1 MRWSWFFGAF
11 VAKSVGNTGSVWLSL
26 SYPNTN
32 QAKLKLNGV
41 HGAPS
46 LTTISSQFKLPD
58 ISVEKR
64 LFMPGGLGSLPRMK
78 SRPLSRRRFLEAT
91 AVASAPFI
99 LPSGILS
106 AKVKPNDKISVG
118 FIGMGI
124 QNRGLQNR
132 FMADSNVVAVAV
144 SDCDTTRRNSARD
157 RANKRYQNKDCKAYN
172 DYREII
178 NRKDIDAVCIATPD
192 HWHAIQTVEAVNS
205 GKDVYCEKPLT
216 HNVHESVQVMK
227 AVAKKKA
234 ILQTGSM
241 QRSSREFRVACELVR
256 NGVIGKVKSMA
267 VNIGNAGIPCD
278 LPTEKEEPGLD
289 WDRWVGPG
297 PMRGYS
303 SVLSPR
309 GNHGH
314 FPNWRSYK
322 EYGGGM
328 VCDWGAHM
336 IDILHWGLGVDDS
349 GPVATI
355 PAENPKALKG
365 AQLVYDG
372 NIPMMH
378 GTGMGSSFYGSEGR
392 VECHRGRIGLWLG
405 DKFIAGRTGGD
416 RNVNLS
422 KELDK
427 LESEFLKDAKVKLYR
442 SNGGHI
448 PDFLNSMRT
457 RKKPCTHEIIGAR
470 TSIACHLLNQTY
482 YNHTAI
488 KWNPK
493 KNTFAA
499 GGDPAWLTREY
510 RGEFKV

>member
-1 MRWSWFFGAF
+1 M
-11 VAKSVGNTGSVWLSL
+11 K
-26 SYPNTN
+26 
-32 QAKLKLNGV
+32 
-41 HGAPS
+41 
-46 LTTISSQFKLPD
+46 
-58 ISVEKR
+58 
-64 LFMPGGLGSLPRMK
+64 SLPF
-78 SRPLSRRRFLEAT
+78 SRRRFFETT
-91 AVASAPFI
+91 AVAAAPFI

-106 AKVKPNDKISVG
+106 AKVKPNDKITVG

-144 SDCDTTRRNSARD
+144 SDCDTTRRKAAQK
-157 RANKRYQNKDCKAYN
+157 RANDRYQNKDCKAYN
-172 DYREII
+172 DYREIVA
-178 NRKDIDAVCIATPD
+178 RDDIDAVCIATPD

-216 HNVHESVQVMK
+216 HNVHESIEVMN
-227 AVAKKKA
+227 AVKNKKA

-256 NGVIGKVKSMA
+256 NGVIGKVKSTA

-289 WDRWVGPG
+289 WNQWIGPG

-309 GNHGH
+309 GMHGH
-314 FPNWRSYK
+314 FPNWRNYK

-372 NIPMMH
+372 DIPMMH
-378 GTGMGSSFYGSEGR
+378 GKGMGSSFYGTDGR

-416 RNVNLS
+416 RNVNLA

-427 LESEFLKDAKVKLYR
+427 LESDFLKDAKVKLYR
-442 SNGGHI
+442 SNSHI
-448 PDFLNSMRT
+448 PDFLKSMRS

-482 YNHTAI
+482 YNHAAI

-493 KNTFAA
+493 ENTFAA
-499 GGDPAWLTREY
+499 GGDPAWLTRNY
-510 RGEFKV
+510 RDEFKV

>member
-1 MRWSWFFGAF
+1 
-11 VAKSVGNTGSVWLSL
+11 
-26 SYPNTN
+26 
-32 QAKLKLNGV
+32 
-41 HGAPS
+41 
-46 LTTISSQFKLPD
+46 
-58 ISVEKR
+58 
-64 LFMPGGLGSLPRMK
+64 MK
-78 SRPLSRRRFLEAT
+78 SNFSRRRFLEAT

-99 LPSGILS
+99 LPSGIWS
-106 AKVKPNDKISVG
+106 AKIKPNDKIAMG

-132 FMADSNVVAVAV
+132 FMADSNVVCVAV
-144 SDCDTTRRNSARD
+144 SDCDTNRRDAALKRTH
-157 RANKRYQNKDCKAYN
+157 KRYQNNNCKGYN
-172 DYREII
+172 DYREVIAR
-178 NRKDIDAVCIATPD
+178 NDIDAVCIATPD

-216 HNVHESVQVMK
+216 HNIHESIEVMK
-227 AVAKKKA
+227 VVDKKKA

-256 NGVIGKVKSMA
+256 NGVIGKVKSTA
-267 VNIGNAGIPCD
+267 VNVGPPGISCD
-278 LPTEKEEPGLD
+278 LPTEKMEPGLD
-289 WDRWVGPG
+289 WNMWVGPG

-309 GNHGH
+309 GVHGH
-314 FPNWRSYK
+314 FPNWRNYK

-336 IDILHWGLGVDDS
+336 IDIVHWGLGVDDS
-349 GPVATI
+349 GPIATI
-355 PAENPKALKG
+355 PAENPKAKKG

-372 NIPMMH
+372 NIPLMH
-378 GTGMGSSFYGSEGR
+378 GTGMGSSFYGTDGR

-405 DKFIAGRTGGD
+405 DKFIAGKANQSE

-427 LESEFLKDAKVKLYR
+427 LESDFLKDAKVKLYK
-442 SNGGHI
+442 SNSHI

-482 YNHTAI
+482 YNHTEI

-499 GGDPAWLTREY
+499 GGDSSWLTRNY
-510 RGEFKV
+510 RGDFKV

>member
-157 RANKRYQNKDCKAYN
+157 RANKRYQNNDCKAYN

-499 GGDPAWLTREY
+499 GGDPAWLTRDY
-510 RGEFKV
+510 RGEYKV

>member
-1 MRWSWFFGAF
+1 M
-11 VAKSVGNTGSVWLSL
+11 
-26 SYPNTN
+26 
-32 QAKLKLNGV
+32 
-41 HGAPS
+41 
-46 LTTISSQFKLPD
+46 SS
-58 ISVEKR
+58 
-64 LFMPGGLGSLPRMK
+64 GLGSLPRMK

-144 SDCDTTRRNSARD
+144 SDCDTTRRNTARD
-157 RANKRYQNKDCKAYN
+157 RANKRYQNNDCKAYN

-216 HNVHESVQVMK
+216 HNVHESIQVMK

-256 NGVIGKVKSMA
+256 NGVIGKVKSTA

-289 WDRWVGPG
+289 WNRWIGPG

-378 GTGMGSSFYGSEGR
+378 GTGMGSSFYGTEGR

-442 SNGGHI
+442 SSSHI

-499 GGDPAWLTREY
+499 GGDPAWLTRNY

>member
-1 MRWSWFFGAF
+1 
-11 VAKSVGNTGSVWLSL
+11 
-26 SYPNTN
+26 
-32 QAKLKLNGV
+32 
-41 HGAPS
+41 
-46 LTTISSQFKLPD
+46 
-58 ISVEKR
+58 
-64 LFMPGGLGSLPRMK
+64 MK
-78 SRPLSRRRFLEAT
+78 SHSVSRRRFLQST

-99 LPSGILS
+99 LPSGIWS
-106 AKVKPNDKISVG
+106 ADIKPNDKIVVG

-132 FMADSNVVAVAV
+132 FMGDKNVVCVAV
-144 SDCDTTRRNSARD
+144 SGCDTTRRNAARD
-157 RANKRYQNKDCKAYN
+157 RANKRYQNEDCKAYV
-172 DYREII
+172 DFRELIA
-178 NRKDIDAVCIATPD
+178 RDDIDAVSIATPD
-192 HWHAIQTVEAVNS
+192 HWHAIQTIAAVNS

-216 HNVHESVQVMK
+216 HNVHESVEVMK
-227 AVAKKKA
+227 AVKKNKA

-256 NGVIGKVKSMA
+256 NGVIGKVERTA
-267 VNIGNAGIPCD
+267 VNVGPPGVPCD
-278 LPTEKEEPGLD
+278 LPTEKMEPGLD
-289 WDRWVGPG
+289 WNKWVGPG

-309 GNHGH
+309 GVHGH
-314 FPNWRSYK
+314 FPHWRNYK

-336 IDILHWGLGVDDS
+336 IDIVHWGMGMDDS

-372 NIPMMH
+372 NVPLMH
-378 GTGMGSSFYGSEGR
+378 GAGMGSSFYGTEGR

-405 DKFIAGRTGGD
+405 EKLIAGRTGGD
-416 RNVNLS
+416 RNVNLGR
-422 KELDK
+422 ELDK
-427 LESEFLKDAKVKLYR
+427 MESEYLKDAKVKLYR
-442 SNGGHI
+442 SNSHI

-457 RKKPCTHEIIGAR
+457 RKKSCTHEIIGAR

-482 YNHTAI
+482 YNHAVI

-493 KNTFAA
+493 KNTFAK
-499 GGDPAWLTREY
+499 GGDPKWLTRDY
-510 RGEFKV
+510 RGEWDV

>member
-1 MRWSWFFGAF
+1 M
-11 VAKSVGNTGSVWLSL
+11 K
-26 SYPNTN
+26 
-32 QAKLKLNGV
+32 
-41 HGAPS
+41 
-46 LTTISSQFKLPD
+46 
-58 ISVEKR
+58 
-64 LFMPGGLGSLPRMK
+64 SLPF
-78 SRPLSRRRFLEAT
+78 SRRRFLETT
-91 AVASAPFI
+91 AVAAAPFV

-106 AKVKPNDKISVG
+106 AKVKPNDKITVG

-144 SDCDTTRRNSARD
+144 SDCDTTRRKAAQKL
-157 RANKRYQNKDCKAYN
+157 ANDRYQNKDCKAYN
-172 DYREII
+172 DYREIVA
-178 NRKDIDAVCIATPD
+178 RDDIDAVCIATPD

-216 HNVHESVQVMK
+216 HNVHESIEVMN
-227 AVAKKKA
+227 AVKNKKA

-256 NGVIGKVKSMA
+256 NGVIGKVKSTA

-289 WDRWVGPG
+289 WNQWIGPG

-309 GNHGH
+309 GMHGH
-314 FPNWRSYK
+314 FPNWRNYK

-372 NIPMMH
+372 DIPMMH
-378 GTGMGSSFYGSEGR
+378 GKGMGSSFYGTDGR

-416 RNVNLS
+416 RNVNLA

-427 LESEFLKDAKVKLYR
+427 LESDFLKDAKVKLYR
-442 SNGGHI
+442 SNSHI
-448 PDFLNSMRT
+448 PDFLKSMRS

-482 YNHTAI
+482 YNHAAI

-493 KNTFAA
+493 ENTFAA
-499 GGDPAWLTREY
+499 GGDPAWLTRNY

>member
-1 MRWSWFFGAF
+1 
-11 VAKSVGNTGSVWLSL
+11 
-26 SYPNTN
+26 
-32 QAKLKLNGV
+32 
-41 HGAPS
+41 
-46 LTTISSQFKLPD
+46 
-58 ISVEKR
+58 
-64 LFMPGGLGSLPRMK
+64 MK
-78 SRPLSRRRFLEAT
+78 STPFSRRRFIEAT

-99 LPSGILS
+99 LPSGIWS
-106 AKVKPNDKISVG
+106 AKIKPNDKITMG

-132 FMADSNVVAVAV
+132 FMADSNVVCVAV
-144 SDCDTTRRNSARD
+144 SDCDTSRRDAALKK
-157 RANKRYQNKDCKAYN
+157 ANKRYQNENCKGYN
-172 DYREII
+172 DYREVIAR
-178 NRKDIDAVCIATPD
+178 NDIDAVCIATPD
-192 HWHAIQTVEAVNS
+192 HWHAIQTVEAINS

-216 HNVHESVQVMK
+216 HNIHESIEVMK
-227 AVAKKKA
+227 AVDKKKA

-256 NGVIGKVKSMA
+256 NGVIGKIKSTA
-267 VNIGNAGIPCD
+267 VNVGPPGIPCD
-278 LPTEKEEPGLD
+278 LPTEKMEPGLD
-289 WDRWVGPG
+289 WNMWVGPG

-309 GNHGH
+309 GVHGH
-314 FPNWRSYK
+314 FPNWRNYK

-336 IDILHWGLGVDDS
+336 IDIVHWGLGVDAS
-349 GPVATI
+349 GPIATI
-355 PAENPKALKG
+355 PAETPKAKKG

-372 NIPMMH
+372 NVPLMH
-378 GTGMGSSFYGSEGR
+378 GTGMGSSFYGTDGR

-405 DKFIAGRTGGD
+405 DKFIAGKTNTSE

-427 LESEFLKDAKVKLYR
+427 LESDFLKDAKVKLYK
-442 SNGGHI
+442 SNSHI

-457 RKKPCTHEIIGAR
+457 RNKPCTHEIIGAR

-482 YNHTAI
+482 YNHSGI

-493 KNTFAA
+493 KNAFAA
-499 GGDPAWLTREY
+499 GGDSSWLTRNY
-510 RGEFKV
+510 RRDFKV

>member
-1 MRWSWFFGAF
+1 
-11 VAKSVGNTGSVWLSL
+11 
-26 SYPNTN
+26 
-32 QAKLKLNGV
+32 
-41 HGAPS
+41 
-46 LTTISSQFKLPD
+46 
-58 ISVEKR
+58 
-64 LFMPGGLGSLPRMK
+64 MK
-78 SRPLSRRRFLEAT
+78 SHPFSRRRFLEAT

-99 LPSGILS
+99 LPSGIWS
-106 AKVKPNDKISVG
+106 AKIKPNDKIAMG
-118 FIGMGI
+118 FIGMGK
-124 QNRGLQNR
+124 QNGGLQNR
-132 FMADSNVVAVAV
+132 FMADKNVECVAV
-144 SDCDTTRRNSARD
+144 SDCDTSRRNAALK
-157 RANKRYQNKDCKAYN
+157 RAHKRYQNENCKGYN
-172 DYREII
+172 DYREVIAR
-178 NRKDIDAVCIATPD
+178 NDIDAVCIATPD

-216 HNVHESVQVMK
+216 HNIHESIEVMK
-227 AVAKKKA
+227 VVNNKKA

-241 QRSSREFRVACELVR
+241 QRSSRVFRVACELVR
-256 NGVIGKVKSMA
+256 NGVIGKVKSTA
-267 VNIGNAGIPCD
+267 VNVGPPGITCD
-278 LPTEKEEPGLD
+278 LPTEKMEPGLD
-289 WDRWVGPG
+289 WNMWVGPG

-309 GNHGH
+309 GVHGH
-314 FPNWRSYK
+314 FPNWRNYK

-336 IDILHWGLGVDDS
+336 IDIVHWGLGMDDS
-349 GPVATI
+349 GPIATI
-355 PAENPKALKG
+355 PAENPKAKKG

-372 NIPMMH
+372 NVPLMH
-378 GTGMGSSFYGSEGR
+378 GTGMGSSFYGTDGR

-405 DKFIAGRTGGD
+405 DKFIAGKANQSE

-442 SNGGHI
+442 SNSHI

-470 TSIACHLLNQTY
+470 TAIACHLLNQTY
-482 YNHTAI
+482 YNHTEI

-499 GGDPAWLTREY
+499 GGDPAWLTRSY
-510 RGEFKV
+510 RGDFKV

>member
-1 MRWSWFFGAF
+1 M
-11 VAKSVGNTGSVWLSL
+11 K
-26 SYPNTN
+26 
-32 QAKLKLNGV
+32 
-41 HGAPS
+41 
-46 LTTISSQFKLPD
+46 
-58 ISVEKR
+58 
-64 LFMPGGLGSLPRMK
+64 SLPF
-78 SRPLSRRRFLEAT
+78 SRRRFLETT
-91 AVASAPFI
+91 AVAAAPFI

-106 AKVKPNDKISVG
+106 AKVKPNDKITVG

-144 SDCDTTRRNSARD
+144 SDCDTTRRKAAQK
-157 RANKRYQNKDCKAYN
+157 RANDRYQNKDCKAYN
-172 DYREII
+172 DYREIVA
-178 NRKDIDAVCIATPD
+178 RDDIDAVCIATPD

-216 HNVHESVQVMK
+216 HNVHESIEVMN
-227 AVAKKKA
+227 AVKNKKA

-256 NGVIGKVKSMA
+256 NGVIGKVKSTA

-289 WDRWVGPG
+289 WNQWIGPG

-309 GNHGH
+309 GMHGH
-314 FPNWRSYK
+314 FPNWRNYK

-372 NIPMMH
+372 DIPMMH
-378 GTGMGSSFYGSEGR
+378 GKGMGSSFYGTDGR

-416 RNVNLS
+416 RNVNLA

-427 LESEFLKDAKVKLYR
+427 LESDFLKDAKVKLYR
-442 SNGGHI
+442 SNSHI
-448 PDFLNSMRT
+448 PDFLKSMRS

-482 YNHTAI
+482 YNHAAI

-493 KNTFAA
+493 ENTFAA
-499 GGDPAWLTREY
+499 GGDPAWLTRNY
-510 RGEFKV
+510 RDEFKV

>member
-1 MRWSWFFGAF
+1 MFLF
-11 VAKSVGNTGSVWLSL
+11 
-26 SYPNTN
+26 
-32 QAKLKLNGV
+32 
-41 HGAPS
+41 
-46 LTTISSQFKLPD
+46 QFKLLY
-58 ISVEKR
+58 SCSKKR
-64 LFMPGGLGSLPRMK
+64 LFKLSCWVNLLSMKSLPF
-78 SRPLSRRRFLEAT
+78 SRRRFLETT
-91 AVASAPFI
+91 AVAAAPFI

-106 AKVKPNDKISVG
+106 AKVKPNDKITVG

-144 SDCDTTRRNSARD
+144 SDCDTTRRKAAQK
-157 RANKRYQNKDCKAYN
+157 RANDRYQNKDCKAYN
-172 DYREII
+172 DYREIVA
-178 NRKDIDAVCIATPD
+178 RDDIDAVCIATPD

-216 HNVHESVQVMK
+216 HNVHESIEVMN
-227 AVAKKKA
+227 AVKNKKA

-256 NGVIGKVKSMA
+256 NGVIGKVKSTA

-289 WDRWVGPG
+289 WNQWIGPG

-309 GNHGH
+309 GMHGH
-314 FPNWRSYK
+314 FPNWRNYK

-372 NIPMMH
+372 DIPMMH
-378 GTGMGSSFYGSEGR
+378 GKGMGSSFYGTDGR

-416 RNVNLS
+416 RNVNLA

-427 LESEFLKDAKVKLYR
+427 LESDFLKDAKVKLYR
-442 SNGGHI
+442 SNSHI
-448 PDFLNSMRT
+448 PDFLKSMRS

-482 YNHTAI
+482 YNHAAI

-493 KNTFAA
+493 ENTFAA
-499 GGDPAWLTREY
+499 GGDPAWLTRNY

>member
-1 MRWSWFFGAF
+1 M
-11 VAKSVGNTGSVWLSL
+11 K
-26 SYPNTN
+26 
-32 QAKLKLNGV
+32 
-41 HGAPS
+41 
-46 LTTISSQFKLPD
+46 
-58 ISVEKR
+58 
-64 LFMPGGLGSLPRMK
+64 SLPF
-78 SRPLSRRRFLEAT
+78 SRRRFLETT
-91 AVASAPFI
+91 AVAAAPFI

-106 AKVKPNDKISVG
+106 AKVKPNDKITVG

-144 SDCDTTRRNSARD
+144 SDCDTTRRKAAQK
-157 RANKRYQNKDCKAYN
+157 RANDRYQNKDCKAYN
-172 DYREII
+172 DYREIVA
-178 NRKDIDAVCIATPD
+178 RDDIDAVCIATPD

-216 HNVHESVQVMK
+216 HNVHESIEVMN
-227 AVAKKKA
+227 AVKNKKA

-256 NGVIGKVKSMA
+256 NGVIGKVKSTA

-289 WDRWVGPG
+289 WNQWIGPG

-309 GNHGH
+309 GMHGH
-314 FPNWRSYK
+314 FPNWRNYK

-372 NIPMMH
+372 DIPMMH
-378 GTGMGSSFYGSEGR
+378 GKGMGSSFYGTDGR

-416 RNVNLS
+416 RNVNLA

-442 SNGGHI
+442 SNSHI
-448 PDFLNSMRT
+448 PDFLKSMRS

-482 YNHTAI
+482 YNHAAI

-493 KNTFAA
+493 ENTFAA
-499 GGDPAWLTREY
+499 GGDPAWLTRNY

>member
-1 MRWSWFFGAF
+1 
-11 VAKSVGNTGSVWLSL
+11 
-26 SYPNTN
+26 
-32 QAKLKLNGV
+32 
-41 HGAPS
+41 
-46 LTTISSQFKLPD
+46 
-58 ISVEKR
+58 
-64 LFMPGGLGSLPRMK
+64 MPGGLGSLPRMK

-227 AVAKKKA
+227 AVSKKKA

-289 WDRWVGPG
+289 WNRWIGPG

-372 NIPMMH
+372 NISMMH

-499 GGDPAWLTREY
+499 GGDPAWLTRDY